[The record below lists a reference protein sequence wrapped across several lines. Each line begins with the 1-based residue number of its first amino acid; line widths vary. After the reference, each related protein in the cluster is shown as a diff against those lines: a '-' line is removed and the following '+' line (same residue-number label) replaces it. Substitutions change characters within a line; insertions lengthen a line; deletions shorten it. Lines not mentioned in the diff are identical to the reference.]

1 MLRRSSACSLFVL
14 ILALAAAPTARA
26 QEATLSGT
34 IVDTTGGGLP
44 GVTVTAIHEATGNRF
59 TTVTDAQGR
68 FRASVRVGA
77 YRIVAELSGF
87 STVERRG
94 VELLVGQQAVI
105 NIEMAIASVDEVVT
119 VSAQAPLI
127 ERALSTVG
135 ANVDQR
141 QMQELPLNGRNFV
154 DLTML
159 APGSRQNAST
169 DELGGLGLFQLN
181 VDGLRVTQNQTA
193 GFGQPKYSR
202 DAIAEFQFIT
212 NRFDATQ
219 GGSSGTMVNA
229 VTKSGT
235 NSYTGT
241 FAGYFRNDR
250 FIAKD
255 FVANRVLPYSDTQL
269 SWTLGGPIVRDRLH
283 FFGSYEHE
291 LEPQTFTHSSQWP
304 AFNFDHSGTRTERKG
319 FGRGDMQFTQD
330 TRMSVRGNVSRV
342 WMPYDARYTG
352 GATRHPSSTI
362 STRRNSGDVSATIT
376 RTLAGGLALN
386 EFRGSYASYYWIQ
399 QSIVPWP
406 DHPYPTLPTEP
417 LRFGTPI
424 IQFRGY
430 TVGQAHTNSHEDERQ
445 WTIAARNNLSFSFN
459 TGGRHDVKVG
469 GEYVY
474 QQNPVFLCNRCMGIY
489 DASGGPVPA
498 NLPEIFPVWNDVS
511 TWNLAAISPL
521 VRSYT
526 LGIGEMQQYAPLN
539 IFSGWFQDDWQV
551 ASRLTLNLG
560 VRYDFQTGVYAE
572 DVELEPFLQAGRPND
587 KNNIAPRVGAAFTL
601 TDNTVLRGGVGR
613 FFADPGSH
621 TAYWTYLGAG
631 ALHPQI
637 LNDGRADFAA
647 NPFNGPVPTFD
658 EVAATLCTV
667 NPAPGCLRR
676 SIGTFAAPRNE
687 IPYSNQASVGFQHQL
702 SRMMAVEMDYVY
714 TGLRAQNFSMNVNQ
728 AYNPATGVNYPFND
742 LINVPYP
749 DWGPVT
755 NRLSVGES
763 NYHGLQMAFTK
774 RMSQRW
780 QGSATY
786 LYAKQFDLQNAPIP
800 VGCQYPITL
809 DAVTRAPRCDVAF
822 ELHPALIQEWYL
834 NGDQRHRFT
843 FNGIWDVGLGVQV
856 SGLYLYGDNGWATP
870 TSGLDALQTGATS
883 GPGSRVRADGSLI
896 SRNSFDMPSLHRVDM
911 RLQKRFVIG
920 AARLDGIAEVF
931 NVFNYANYG
940 SFTLNESNASFG
952 RPTQN
957 LNVAY
962 QPRMLQL
969 GFRLAF

>member
-1 MLRRSSACSLFVL
+1 MMRRNSVCGLFVL
-14 ILALAAAPTARA
+14 FAMLANAGVVRA

-34 IVDTTGGGLP
+34 VRDTTGGGMP
-44 GVTVTAIHEATGNRF
+44 GVTVTAVHEATGNRF
-59 TTVTDAQGR
+59 TTVTDVQGQ
-68 FRASVRVGA
+68 FRASVRIGA

-87 STVERRG
+87 ATVERRG
-94 VELLVGQQAVI
+94 VELLVGQQATV
-105 NIEMAIASVDEVVT
+105 NIEMSVAALDEVVT
-119 VSAQAPLI
+119 VSAEAPLI
-127 ERALSTVG
+127 ERAISTVG
-135 ANVDQR
+135 SNVDQR
-141 QMQELPLNGRNFV
+141 QMEELPLNGRNFV

-159 APGSRQNAST
+159 APGSRQNASS

-229 VTKSGT
+229 ITKSGT
-235 NSYTGT
+235 NAFAGT
-241 FAGYFRNDR
+241 LSGYFRDDR

-255 FVANRVLPYSDTQL
+255 FIADRVLPYSDTQL
-269 SWTLGGPIVRDRLH
+269 SATFGGPILRDRLH

-291 LEPQTFTHSSQWP
+291 LEPQTFTHTSQWS
-304 AFNFDHSGTRTERKG
+304 AFNFDHSGTRTEKKG
-319 FGRGDMQFTQD
+319 FGRGDIQFTPD

-362 STRRNSGDVSATIT
+362 ATARNSGDISATVT
-376 RTLAGGLALN
+376 RTLAGGRALN
-386 EFRGSYASYYWIQ
+386 EFRGSYTSYYWIQ

-406 DHPYPTLPTEP
+406 DHPYPALPTEP

-445 WTIAARNNLSFSFN
+445 WTVAFRNNLSFSF
-459 TGGRHDVKVG
+459 TKGGRHDVKLG
-469 GEYVY
+469 GEYAY
-474 QQNPVFLCNRCMGIY
+474 QQNPTFLCNRCMGIY
-489 DASGGPVPA
+489 DAGGGPVPS
-498 NLPEIFPVWNDVS
+498 NLPDLFPVWNDVS

-526 LGIGEMQQYAPLN
+526 LGVGQMLVYAPLN
-539 IFSGWFQDDWQV
+539 MFSGWIQDDWQV
-551 ASRLTLNLG
+551 APRLTLNLG

-572 DVELEPFLQAGRPND
+572 DVELEPFLEAGRPND
-587 KNNIAPRVGAAFTL
+587 KNNLAPRVGAAFSL
-601 TDNTVLRGGVGR
+601 TPNTVLRGGAGR

-621 TAYWTYLGAG
+621 TAYWTMLGAY

-637 LNDGRADFAA
+637 LNDGRPDFAA

-676 SIGTFAAPRNE
+676 SIGTFAAPENE
-687 IPYSNQASVGFQHQL
+687 IPYSNQASAGFQRQL
-702 SRMMAVEMDYVY
+702 NRTMALEMDYVY
-714 TGLRAQNFSMNVNQ
+714 TGLRAQNYSMNVNQ
-728 AYNPATGVNYPFND
+728 AYDPETGVNYPFNQV
-742 LINVPYP
+742 NKRPHP
-749 DWGPVT
+749 DWGSVT
-755 NRLSVGES
+755 NRLSVGQS
-763 NYHGLQMAFTK
+763 NYHGLQMGFTK

-780 QGSATY
+780 QASATY
-786 LYAKQFDLQNAPIP
+786 LYAKQFDLQNAPVP

-809 DAVTRAPRCDVAF
+809 DPASGVGRCDVAF
-822 ELHPALIQEWYL
+822 DLHPALAEEWYL

-843 FNGIWDVGLGVQV
+843 FNGIWDLGLGIQL

-870 TSGLDALQTGATS
+870 TSGLDALQTGSSS
-883 GPGSRVRADGSLI
+883 GPVSRVRANGTLI
-896 SRNSFDMPSLHRVDM
+896 ARNSFDLPSIHRVDM
-911 RLQKRFVIG
+911 RAQKRFAVG
-920 AARLDGIAEVF
+920 PARVDGIVEVF
-931 NVFNYANYG
+931 NVLNRENFG

-962 QPRMLQL
+962 QPRTLQL
-969 GFRLAF
+969 GFRVAF